1 MPIKRRTEDAREL
14 VRTTVE
20 LPGALWRRAKVRA
33 VDERSDLRAVIIAAL
48 AMYLKTQTR
57 TQGGRR

>member
-1 MPIKRRTEDAREL
+1 M

-20 LPGALWRRAKVRA
+20 LSDALWRRAKVRA

-48 AMYLKTQTR
+48 EMYLKTPTR
-57 TQGGRR
+57 TREGGR